1 MIRQIAVFL
10 ILLGVSLNIY
20 PQNYWQQRVHYK
32 IQVELDDE
40 QHRLLGSMTLIYHN
54 NSPHTLDT
62 LYFHVYPN
70 AFRDNTSA
78 YAREQMEA
86 GNLDYLFADK
96 DERGALYGLAFE
108 VNGEPVPWEITD
120 APDIVR
126 VPLPEPLKPGDSV
139 TISTPFEV
147 KIPYAFS
154 RLGRDGHSY
163 AITQWYPRIAVFD
176 HEGWHLLPY
185 RDIGEYYGEFGT
197 YEVEIVVPSNY
208 VVLATGVLKTQ
219 SEIQW
224 LNERVNWTNET
235 IKKLKELAKKDGTK
249 HDKFIDSLMT
259 TPPSSKTK
267 KRLRWVAHNVHDFA
281 WFADKRWFVQKSQ
294 VTLPTGKIIDTW
306 TAFLPESYKSWDS
319 AVLYIDS
326 SLYYFSLWIGE
337 YAWPQ
342 ATAVE
347 GPLKAGGGMEY
358 PMITILSPGLSNR
371 KIVERVIAHEIG
383 HNWFMGM
390 FGINE
395 RIYPWMDEGINS
407 YYEWRYME
415 ARHGYHRTPV
425 INRIFD
431 VYVRSDEAN
440 AKLPMSPK
448 NNRANVSVHYP
459 SALTAGISSEL
470 LRSFGLDQP
479 LNLRAEKYSEINY
492 GAMIYMRVP
501 LWMQALEGTIGRK
514 RLDRAMQ
521 TFYKDWHLKHPDD
534 SAIISSFQKA
544 GVEASWFFD
553 YVLKTE
559 RLPDWYFIWVT
570 PDTLKIG
577 NRRFRTLYIGSR
589 NKIPGPI
596 YVVAYKDD
604 SIVAEQWYDVH
615 PDMMKEEAIEVLFPA
630 GDYDQLV
637 INPPIAPFIVPEESY
652 RENLFRIDRK
662 RGWTRRKLS
671 LRFLGGIDGPYKH
684 NVGFIPFVGWNT
696 ADGIWIGIHFNNFIF
711 TGKKVEF
718 SLLPAYAI
726 KSQTF
731 VGTGNIGYY
740 WYPGF
745 HRKVHYVKLGV
756 DSRTFGIDAVNRY
769 GRVSPYLK
777 ISFDPDSWHKPLFT
791 FLHAYAHWIELAQG
805 TDKQSKWFGQLNFSR
820 EWKSSFNPWKL
831 ETDLSGGLSF
841 ARVSVSGNYNITYN
855 KKGKDIGIR
864 AFAGFMPF
872 NSETMID
879 PRFTISAWN
888 GYQDF
893 FFSHFYFSREIP
905 TVPPTPNSILYAKQV
920 YIEDG
925 GFFTPTN
932 LRADRWLL
940 AFKLYADMPFKFP
953 IRVFANIGA
962 WQDSISINNGYE
974 IGLTIGKENAFALHI
989 PLVVSQN
996 IEDGLCGVLPC
1007 PPDRTQMPALA
1018 RILRRVTFTFNLD
1031 FKPEDFIR
1039 DYLRTP

>member
-1 MIRQIAVFL
+1 M
-10 ILLGVSLNIY
+10 
-20 PQNYWQQRVHYK
+20 
-32 IQVELDDE
+32 DDE

-54 NSPHTLDT
+54 NSPHSLDT

-86 GNLDYLFADK
+86 GNLEYLFADK

-108 VNGEPVPWEITD
+108 VNGEPVPWELTD
-120 APDIVR
+120 DPDIVK
-126 VPLPEPLKPGDSV
+126 VPLPEPLKPGNSV

-185 RDIGEYYGEFGT
+185 RDIGEFYGEFGT

-208 VVLATGVLKTQ
+208 VVLATGVLKT
-219 SEIQW
+219 ETERQW
-224 LNERVNWTNET
+224 LNQRINWTNET
-235 IKKLKELAKKDGTK
+235 IKKLRELAKKDETK
-249 HDKFIDSLMT
+249 HDKFIDSLKK

-294 VTLPTGKIIDTW
+294 VTLPSGKVVDTW
-306 TAFLPESYKSWDS
+306 TAFLPQNYQSWDS

-358 PMITILSPGLSNR
+358 PMITIISPGLTSR
-371 KIVERVIAHEIG
+371 YMVERVIAHEVG

-415 ARHGYHRTPV
+415 SRYGYDNTSLSNKK
-425 INRIFD
+425 IKTTMGQIKIK
-431 VYVRSDEAN
+431 SD
-440 AKLPMSPK
+440 KLP
-448 NNRANVSVHYP
+448 NASVYYT
-459 SALTAGISSEL
+459 SALASEFASEL

-479 LNLRAEKYSEINY
+479 LNLRAEKYSELNY
-492 GAMIYMRVP
+492 GTMIYMRVP
-501 LWMQALEGTIGRK
+501 LWIQVLEGAIGREK
-514 RLDRAMQ
+514 LDRAMQ

-534 SAIISSFQKA
+534 TALIRSFQKA
-544 GVEASWFFD
+544 GVEAPWLFD

-577 NRRFRTLYIGSR
+577 NRKFRTLYIGSR
-589 NKIPGPI
+589 NGIPSPI
-596 YVVAYKDD
+596 YVVAYKND
-604 SIVAEQWYDVH
+604 SIVAQQWYDVH
-615 PDMMKEEAIEVLFPA
+615 PDMMKDDAIEVIFPA
-630 GDYDQLV
+630 GDYDKLV
-637 INPPIAPFIVPEESY
+637 INPQIAPFVVPEESY
-652 RENLFRIDRK
+652 RDNLFRVNRK
-662 RGWTRRKLS
+662 RRWTRRKLS
-671 LRFLGGIDGPYKH
+671 LRLLGGIDGPQRYH
-684 NVGFIPFVGWNT
+684 VGLTPFIGWNT
-696 ADGIWIGIHFNNFIF
+696 ADGIWIGVHFNNFLL
-711 TGKKVEF
+711 TGERFEF
-718 SLLPAYAI
+718 SLLPALAL

-745 HRKVHYVKLGV
+745 HKPVHYIKLGV
-756 DSRTFGIDAVNRY
+756 EGRTFGIDNFNRY

-791 FLHAYAHWIELAQG
+791 FFHAYAHWIELARG
-805 TDKQSKWFGQLNFSR
+805 TDKQSKWFGQINFSR
-820 EWKSSFNPWKL
+820 KWQSSFNPWSF
-831 ETDLSGGLSF
+831 EADISGGQSF
-841 ARVSVSGNYNITYN
+841 ARISLSGNYNVTYN
-855 KKGKDIGIR
+855 KKGKDVGIR

-879 PRFTISAWN
+879 PRFTISSWA

-893 FFSHFYFSREIP
+893 FFSHYYLSRAMP
-905 TVPPTPNSILYAKQV
+905 TILSRSSVLYSKQV

-925 GFFTPTN
+925 GFLTPTN
-932 LRADRWLL
+932 LRADKWLL

-962 WQDSISINNGYE
+962 WQDSVSLNNGYE
-974 IGLTIGKENAFALHI
+974 VGITVGKEDVFALHI

-1007 PPDRTQMPALA
+1007 PPDRTQMSAPA
-1018 RILRRVTFTFNLD
+1018 RILRRITFTLNLD
-1031 FKPEDFIR
+1031 FKLEDLIR
-1039 DYLRTP
+1039 DRLRTP